1 MVSFELGKEI
11 KMVIW
16 SCHERGTKKTFWVP
30 MRNRTFDQRIPRSDA
45 LPLSHRDTTVSEV
58 NYEVHMTRVL
68 NTARISNV
76 DGVMFV
82 EKKIREMV
90 SFELGKEIKKDVFF
104 VLSQAWDKRK
114 NSESPWGI
122 KLQTFGFRA
131 PMLYHWAIETPRWA
145 RCITKF
151 IWHASCILLGSA
163 MSIALCL

>member
-30 MRNRTFDQRIPRSDA
+30 TRNRTSNQRIPRSDA
-45 LPLSHRDTTVSEV
+45 LPLSHRDATVSEV

-82 EKKIREMV
+82 EKK
-90 SFELGKEIKKDVFF
+90 
-104 VLSQAWDKRK
+104 
-114 NSESPWGI
+114 N
-122 KLQTFGFRA
+122 
-131 PMLYHWAIETPRWA
+131 
-145 RCITKF
+145 
-151 IWHASCILLGSA
+151 
-163 MSIALCL
+163 